1 MRTLTEIKDM
11 IPQGGRIT
19 YKLLPEEVKAKIDEL
34 VIALLKSN
42 AGLRRAV
49 NRYVESK
56 MNLARLYGSDKKY
69 LSGKRKEFQK
79 EAERLVANRIPR
91 TVKAL
96 CQKERDNRYTEEER
110 RYYTEQL
117 VIELLEMFSRL
128 SSGNDRRFEYG
139 QKTMS
144 SELSKLAR
152 KEKYLQMKDKGIEP

>member
-1 MRTLTEIKDM
+1 MLPLVKMLFDIKDM

-19 YKLLPEEVKAKIDEL
+19 YKLLPEEVKAKIDDL

-79 EAERLVANRIPR
+79 EAERLVANRITR

-96 CQKERDNRYTEEER
+96 CQKERDNRFTEEER
-110 RYYTEQL
+110 QYYTEQL
-117 VIELLEMFSRL
+117 VIELERVSEIAELQYSTRKQ
-128 SSGNDRRFEYG
+128 SSWHRTIPLYI
-139 QKTMS
+139 
-144 SELSKLAR
+144 
-152 KEKYLQMKDKGIEP
+152 DKANGLWL